1 MAGIMAV
8 PGIVLVCLSV
18 FSGNVYLDGVAIGW
32 SLLTAGAYLL
42 EWRKYG
48 RGGGFLFS
56 KLPQRPVIMCLWL
69 ITAGFILLGLLENG
83 FAGFV
88 PP

>member
-48 RGGGFLFS
+48 RGEGFLFS
-56 KLPQRPVIMCLWL
+56 KLPERPVKMSLWL
-69 ITAGFILLGLLENG
+69 ITATFMFLGRLEVVL
-83 FAGFV
+83 AGFS
-88 PP
+88 PR